1 MDLRD
6 LAQDAEKM
14 SSDAASTPE
23 SSVNEEVACGVTA
36 ELTGDSENAETT
48 TGDVAGEAKE
58 YTKETVIERLV
69 TISESDGSEISRDE
83 VSKLKQVF
91 YNIRKN
97 ELLVEKQAF
106 VDQGN
111 EESAF
116 APMPDS
122 MEQQMYELLN
132 IIKNKKAQYIVR
144 LESEREQNLQKKQ
157 AVIAELN
164 SMAEDTDNVNRHY
177 QRFRELS
184 QEFKELGEVP
194 PTAQTEIW
202 RNYQLAVE
210 RFYDQLKVNKDLRDY
225 DFKKNQEIKQLLI
238 QEAEKLEDASDVV
251 MAFRRL
257 QELHDK
263 WREAGPVAKEL
274 REEMWTRFKDVSAVV
289 NKRYQAFFEERK
301 AKESENEQSKTAL
314 CELIENIDLSSLSN
328 HTAWEDATK
337 IILKAQEDWKKLG
350 FASKKVNNQ
359 LFARFRKACDE
370 FFAAKAQHFRSL
382 RETQSENLVKKT
394 VLCEKAEALK
404 DSTDWKKT
412 ADEFVALQK
421 QWKAI
426 GAVDRKQSDA
436 IWQRFQNAADYFF
449 EQRKKNASLQRKS
462 EQAAL
467 KVKQG
472 IIEELK
478 QLSLEATDRESSI
491 ARYRQLQ
498 SEWNKAGHVPFRDKE
513 RIYEAYRSEANR
525 VFDALDMN
533 RHKSGMANFVSGIE
547 EMSDDKNRL
556 FRERE
561 RIARALEQKRAEMKT
576 YQNNLGF
583 FNVKSSSGNSIMRDM
598 ERRMKRINDDV
609 SSLEEK
615 LRLIDSKLK

>member
-23 SSVNEEVACGVTA
+23 SSVNEEVACGVTV
-36 ELTGDSENAETT
+36 ELTGYSENAETT

-58 YTKETVIERLV
+58 YTKETVIQRLV

-97 ELLVEKQAF
+97 ELLAEKQAF

-225 DFKKNQEIKQLLI
+225 DFKKNHSKIGIK
-238 QEAEKLEDASDVV
+238 
-251 MAFRRL
+251 
-257 QELHDK
+257 
-263 WREAGPVAKEL
+263 
-274 REEMWTRFKDVSAVV
+274 
-289 NKRYQAFFEERK
+289 
-301 AKESENEQSKTAL
+301 
-314 CELIENIDLSSLSN
+314 
-328 HTAWEDATK
+328 
-337 IILKAQEDWKKLG
+337 
-350 FASKKVNNQ
+350 
-359 LFARFRKACDE
+359 
-370 FFAAKAQHFRSL
+370 
-382 RETQSENLVKKT
+382 
-394 VLCEKAEALK
+394 
-404 DSTDWKKT
+404 
-412 ADEFVALQK
+412 
-421 QWKAI
+421 
-426 GAVDRKQSDA
+426 
-436 IWQRFQNAADYFF
+436 
-449 EQRKKNASLQRKS
+449 
-462 EQAAL
+462 
-467 KVKQG
+467 
-472 IIEELK
+472 
-478 QLSLEATDRESSI
+478 
-491 ARYRQLQ
+491 
-498 SEWNKAGHVPFRDKE
+498 
-513 RIYEAYRSEANR
+513 
-525 VFDALDMN
+525 
-533 RHKSGMANFVSGIE
+533 
-547 EMSDDKNRL
+547 
-556 FRERE
+556 
-561 RIARALEQKRAEMKT
+561 
-576 YQNNLGF
+576 
-583 FNVKSSSGNSIMRDM
+583 
-598 ERRMKRINDDV
+598 
-609 SSLEEK
+609 
-615 LRLIDSKLK
+615 

>member
-23 SSVNEEVACGVTA
+23 SSVNEEVACGVTV
-36 ELTGDSENAETT
+36 ELTGYSENAETT

-97 ELLVEKQAF
+97 ELLAEKQAF

-394 VLCEKAEALK
+394 ALCEKAEALK

-449 EQRKKNASLQRKS
+449 EQRKKNASLQRKIGR
-462 EQAAL
+462 A
-467 KVKQG
+467 
-472 IIEELK
+472 
-478 QLSLEATDRESSI
+478 
-491 ARYRQLQ
+491 
-498 SEWNKAGHVPFRDKE
+498 HV
-513 RIYEAYRSEANR
+513 
-525 VFDALDMN
+525 
-533 RHKSGMANFVSGIE
+533 
-547 EMSDDKNRL
+547 
-556 FRERE
+556 
-561 RIARALEQKRAEMKT
+561 
-576 YQNNLGF
+576 
-583 FNVKSSSGNSIMRDM
+583 
-598 ERRMKRINDDV
+598 
-609 SSLEEK
+609 
-615 LRLIDSKLK
+615 